1 MIKKFIENNKKDLL
15 IFIIIFFITCLV
27 FVEFIIGHFSTDTY
41 NIINRGYK
49 EYAIKYSLNDGRPI
63 MSIISLCANFL
74 NMPINVYISL
84 LTVLAIVVSCFSV
97 ILLKNIVAQY
107 KKPNKL
113 NQEIVLTLICY
124 ITIFNFMFLENMQF
138 AECFVMSVSI
148 LIWIIASKVLVS
160 KEKNYIIKTF
170 ILMIIGICFYQ
181 ATISFFVV
189 LVILLTLLSDNKN
202 HTIKNLLLNTLLSG
216 LFCIIAVAF
225 NLAQIKIVDYF
236 TGMSQTRM
244 GSINNIIYMVP
255 AIFKS
260 IPSILVNTCS
270 IFPKYLFLI
279 YLFLIVVVYNLD
291 KKNFKLNLDVFTIIV
306 SSILLSF
313 AMNIFTAASF
323 GSARMLYPIGTLV
336 GIIFIIVFLK
346 TNNFKE
352 GFLKPILIIL
362 LVTYSIITIV
372 NYIYI
377 IHSQKI
383 IENLNKEECE
393 IINEYM
399 IEYEN
404 NTGNKLRKIA
414 ICYDINPTYYYE
426 EIKNKSSL
434 CIRPLSVEWSDD
446 GSINYFTNRSLEEIN
461 MPKEIYL
468 KYFKNKD
475 WEELSEEQFV
485 FIDDIVYYC
494 IY

>member
-41 NIINRGYK
+41 NIINRGYN

-189 LVILLTLLSDNKN
+189 LVIL
-202 HTIKNLLLNTLLSG
+202 
-216 LFCIIAVAF
+216 
-225 NLAQIKIVDYF
+225 
-236 TGMSQTRM
+236 
-244 GSINNIIYMVP
+244 NI
-255 AIFKS
+255 
-260 IPSILVNTCS
+260 
-270 IFPKYLFLI
+270 
-279 YLFLIVVVYNLD
+279 
-291 KKNFKLNLDVFTIIV
+291 
-306 SSILLSF
+306 
-313 AMNIFTAASF
+313 
-323 GSARMLYPIGTLV
+323 
-336 GIIFIIVFLK
+336 
-346 TNNFKE
+346 
-352 GFLKPILIIL
+352 
-362 LVTYSIITIV
+362 
-372 NYIYI
+372 
-377 IHSQKI
+377 
-383 IENLNKEECE
+383 
-393 IINEYM
+393 
-399 IEYEN
+399 
-404 NTGNKLRKIA
+404 
-414 ICYDINPTYYYE
+414 
-426 EIKNKSSL
+426 
-434 CIRPLSVEWSDD
+434 
-446 GSINYFTNRSLEEIN
+446 
-461 MPKEIYL
+461 
-468 KYFKNKD
+468 
-475 WEELSEEQFV
+475 
-485 FIDDIVYYC
+485 
-494 IY
+494 